1 MRFPRFFAKK
11 RGHRRT
17 DSQAWGAVAE
27 GCFYASLLVAGIVFG
42 SLLVSGAVY
51 PSIEAEAARPSPA
64 FAWWV
69 RLLTLLIPLALVAFG
84 GAGLVRV
91 VRGWGKSQERRAVA
105 TRRSIAEGLGGADG
119 GGVMPG
125 VPPCDDLENSPGT
138 VLRYRLPLES
148 PENWSLA
155 ALGLFALL
163 WNAIVVVLAVG
174 VGADLLRGT
183 TDRILVGLLVPFVAV
198 GIGGVVSFVRAAALA
213 ASVGPTHLEIAEHPL
228 LPGRT
233 YDVLLGQGGASP
245 LRQIELVLEL
255 EETASFHQGTD
266 TRTERLVVRRV
277 AVAGWRGVQPVPG
290 GSFEARVALTI
301 PPDAMHSFMS
311 ENNAVRWRIVVR
323 ATPDRWPAF
332 IRNFPVVVI
341 PQSTAACPPVP
352 EGHQ

>member
-17 DSQAWGAVAE
+17 DSQAWGSVAE
-27 GCFYASLLVAGIVFG
+27 GCFYACLLVVGIVFG
-42 SLLVSGAVY
+42 CLLFSGATDAPSADGAALPALGFERWLRLLV
-51 PSIEAEAARPSPA
+51 
-64 FAWWV
+64 
-69 RLLTLLIPLALVAFG
+69 LLIPSALVAFG

-105 TRRSIAEGLGGADG
+105 VHRAFVEGLGTSDG
-119 GGVMPG
+119 GTVMPG
-125 VPPCDDLENSPGT
+125 VPPCEDLENSPGT

-163 WNAIVVVLAVG
+163 WNAIVVVFAVG
-174 VGADLLRGT
+174 VGVDMLRGT

-198 GIGGVVSFVRAAALA
+198 GIGAVVAFVRAAALA

-233 YDVLLGQGGASP
+233 YDVLLGQGGSSP
-245 LRQIELVLEL
+245 LRQIDLGLEL

-266 TRTERLVVRRV
+266 ARTEKLVVRRMVV
-277 AVAGWRGVQPVPG
+277 AEWRGVQPVPG
-290 GSFEARVALTI
+290 GSFEARVALAV
-301 PPDAMHSFMS
+301 PGDAMHSFVS

-332 IRNFPVVVI
+332 TRIFPVVVI
-341 PQSTAACPPVP
+341 PRSAVRVPAGP
-352 EGHQ
+352 EGNA